1 MFPRNL
7 RVRRSN
13 NGRQMQLAK
22 NVIDVGRVA
31 VPERV
36 SRSDARLPMRPHPAH
51 RRVFRRQQAMK
62 GAQP

>member
-1 MFPRNL
+1 MFPRNW

-36 SRSDARLPMRPHPAH
+36 SRSDARLPMRPIQHTAESSDASKP
-51 RRVFRRQQAMK
+51 
-62 GAQP
+62 